1 MSNLR
6 VSIKSFF
13 DHSSV
18 WLLSTLTVVG
28 ILVKLGFWQ
37 LSRAELAHNRMIQF
51 QKTAQTT
58 QALSTS
64 HASTDAGQWVEAQ
77 GEVFPEYALLL
88 DNQTL
93 EGHVGYKWLVP
104 FYASRV
110 DLWVLLDLGFI
121 SASGREMLPSLPQIE
136 RHQQIQGQIYAVSKN
151 PLNHEL
157 KGESGFPKRI
167 QAIDMTALR
176 AVLHQPLVDYILRLD
191 KIGKLNLASLYKPSQ
206 IPYTK
211 HLGYAV
217 QWFAMAGV
225 FLILMVIYRRRSKDC
240 L

>member
-1 MSNLR
+1 
-6 VSIKSFF
+6 
-13 DHSSV
+13 V
-18 WLLSTLTVVG
+18 WVIFTLTVVG
-28 ILVKLGFWQ
+28 ILVKLGLWQ
-37 LSRAELAHNRMIQF
+37 LSRAEQAQSRMIQF

-58 QALSTS
+58 QPLSLT
-64 HASTDAGQWVEAQ
+64 HAPHDAGQWVVAQ

-93 EGHVGYKWLVP
+93 EGRVGYKWLMP

-110 DLWVLLDLGFI
+110 DLWLLLDLGFI
-121 SASGREMLPSLPQIE
+121 SASGRDVIPTLPQVE
-136 RHQQIQGQIYAVSKN
+136 RYQQIQGQIYAVSKN

-157 KGESGFPKRI
+157 KGEPGFPKRI
-167 QAIDMTALR
+167 QALDMAALR
-176 AVLHQPLVDYILRLD
+176 AVLHRPLVDYILRLD

-225 FLILMVIYRRRSKDC
+225 FLILMIIYRRRSKDC